1 MTRPAFAHLVLNRFG
16 ACDMNAKIKQLA
28 EQAKA
33 SVPAGLLVDEWI
45 AKYNQIF
52 AELIGRECLS
62 IADSI
67 RDECD
72 KDGESQQALGAAWVG
87 IAIARHFGVEE

>member
-1 MTRPAFAHLVLNRFG
+1 
-16 ACDMNAKIKQLA
+16 MNERIKLLA
-28 EQAKA
+28 EQAM
-33 SVPAGLLVDEWI
+33 VTLPAIEGPLSHTYFDKE
-45 AKYNQIF
+45 KF
-52 AELIGRECLS
+52 AELIGIECLS

-87 IAIARHFGVEE
+87 IAIARHFGVDE

>member
-1 MTRPAFAHLVLNRFG
+1 
-16 ACDMNAKIKQLA
+16 MNKEFKKLL
-28 EQAKA
+28 EQAGITYAVMPK
-33 SVPAGLLVDEWI
+33 DTIYE
-45 AKYNQIF
+45 KF

-87 IAIARHFGVEE
+87 IAIARHFGIEE

>member
-1 MTRPAFAHLVLNRFG
+1 MNERINELEKQCWGHRIDG
-16 ACDMNAKIKQLA
+16 A
-28 EQAKA
+28 
-33 SVPAGLLVDEWI
+33 LVDGHLHFDTQ
-45 AKYNQIF
+45 KF
-52 AELIGRECLS
+52 AQLIGRECLS

-87 IAIARHFGVEE
+87 IAIARHFGIEE

>member
-1 MTRPAFAHLVLNRFG
+1 
-16 ACDMNAKIKQLA
+16 MNERIA
-28 EQAKA
+28 ELWNKA
-33 SVPAGLLVDEWI
+33 AESTKDDSWSSQVTFVE
-45 AKYNQIF
+45 KF

-87 IAIARHFGVEE
+87 IAIARHFGIEE

>member
-1 MTRPAFAHLVLNRFG
+1 MPKDTIYE
-16 ACDMNAKIKQLA
+16 K
-28 EQAKA
+28 
-33 SVPAGLLVDEWI
+33 
-45 AKYNQIF
+45 F

-87 IAIARHFGVEE
+87 IAIARHFGIEE

>member
-1 MTRPAFAHLVLNRFG
+1 
-16 ACDMNAKIKQLA
+16 MNQRIKELENQCW
-28 EQAKA
+28 
-33 SVPAGLLVDEWI
+33 SHRVDGRLVDGQLHFDTQKF
-45 AKYNQIF
+45 AK
-52 AELIGRECLS
+52 LIGIKCLS

-87 IAIARHFGVEE
+87 IAIARHFGVEDVDTQLRNRSTYFGNDL

>member
-1 MTRPAFAHLVLNRFG
+1 
-16 ACDMNAKIKQLA
+16 MNHKIKELA
-28 EQAKA
+28 EFHSINVDVMQAIYDDIT
-33 SVPAGLLVDEWI
+33 L
-45 AKYNQIF
+45 
-52 AELIGRECLS
+52 LIGRECLS

-87 IAIARHFGVEE
+87 IAIARHFGVEK

>member
-1 MTRPAFAHLVLNRFG
+1 MNERIEELRVQALRWAGENVNRNLYSDYEIHLKEYEKFA
-16 ACDMNAKIKQLA
+16 Q
-28 EQAKA
+28 
-33 SVPAGLLVDEWI
+33 
-45 AKYNQIF
+45 
-52 AELIGRECLS
+52 LIGRECLS

-87 IAIARHFGVEE
+87 IAIARHFGIEE